1 MIFLIL
7 LYVHALSEIM
17 PTFSPQ
23 LILRTQRIFEKRS
36 SVPVSVEQAEMIL
49 ERLAKIGLLMQ
60 AVKENEKQKGGD
72 PHG

>member
-1 MIFLIL
+1 M
-7 LYVHALSEIM
+7 S
-17 PTFSPQ
+17 TFSPQ
-23 LILRTQRIFEKRS
+23 LILRAQRIFEKRS
-36 SVPVSVEQAEMIL
+36 GAPIAVEQAEMIL

>member
-1 MIFLIL
+1 M
-7 LYVHALSEIM
+7 S
-17 PTFSPQ
+17 TFSPK

-36 SVPVSVEQAEMIL
+36 GAPIAVEQAEMIL